1 MRASHSDTGISLH
14 KRVLYRAKWQYGTSN
29 TVIVINC
36 LRFFNIYS
44 ICIYTILTRNTE
56 SIKLPTTRYPFFC
69 CLFKF
74 FILHFVAVKVFIFAQ
89 RSKHK
94 QFYGCTSLV
103 LISSPIG
110 MEAILLSLEQIFN
123 LIKYQINRW
132 RIVANTIY
140 FVQSQKRKT
149 KEKPK

>member
-44 ICIYTILTRNTE
+44 ICIIHNPDTKHGIYQTSNHSLSLFLL
-56 SIKLPTTRYPFFC
+56 SIQVFYFAFC
-69 CLFKF
+69 CGESF
-74 FILHFVAVKVFIFAQ
+74 HFCP
-89 RSKHK
+89 S
-94 QFYGCTSLV
+94 TSLV

-149 KEKPK
+149 KKKPK